1 MSNQEK
7 TLHLSTACQ
16 WECVARKPGNVS
28 RTHDFHDSTLGDFL
42 LSASVVA
49 PELACA
55 EASGV
60 GATIYAACRAMRE
73 HVGTNTN
80 LGLIL
85 ALAPLA
91 AVPKEVPLREGLDR
105 VLARLD
111 HDDAKWA
118 FQGIALAN
126 PSGLG
131 TSQSQ
136 DVHAPPSVTLLE
148 AMRLAADRDTIARQY
163 STGYADLFDLA
174 LPTLGG
180 GLQETGTLEG
190 AIVLLHLHL
199 MHLIPDTHIIR
210 RAGQAEA
217 ATASEM
223 AGRVA
228 RAGWPRRSEGWR
240 ALKELDTWL
249 REPGTKRNPGTTAD
263 LVGATLYMALSEG
276 LLGLPCR
283 FPWWIGTS
291 PWP

>member
-1 MSNQEK
+1 MNVSMK
-7 TLHLSTACQ
+7 ALHLSAACQ

-28 RTHDFHDSTLGDFL
+28 RTHDFPDATLGDFL

-49 PELACA
+49 PILAHT
-55 EASGV
+55 ETLGV
-60 GATIYAACRAMRE
+60 GQAILAGCRATRT

-91 AVPKEVPLREGLDR
+91 AVPQSEPLRQGLER
-105 VLARLD
+105 VLAQLD
-111 HDDAKWA
+111 CTDASLA

-126 PSGLG
+126 PGGLG
-131 TSQSQ
+131 TVQNQ
-136 DVHAPPSVTLLE
+136 DVHAPPTVTLLE
-148 AMRLAADRDTIARQY
+148 AMHMAAERDSIARQY
-163 STGYADLFDLA
+163 STGFADLFDVA

-199 MHLIPDTHIIR
+199 MHLMPDTHIAR
-210 RAGQAEA
+210 RAGSAEA

-240 ALKELDTWL
+240 ALKEFDAWL
-249 REPGTKRNPGTTAD
+249 REPGAKRNPGTTAD
-263 LVGATLYMALSEG
+263 LVGATLYMALAEG
-276 LLGLPCR
+276 MLELPVQ
-283 FPWWIGTS
+283 FPWWIGAS